1 MEYQTYMLLYVD
13 SHYASPYAMSVFVAL
28 HEKAASFQMET
39 VDLVAGQNKDGAYA
53 EASLTQRV
61 PTLVDGEFA
70 LSESSAIVEYLD
82 EILPAAALYPSE
94 PKARARARQ
103 VQAWLR
109 SDLDPI
115 RAERPTEVVFY
126 GQHYKPLSPE
136 AEVAADKLFAAA
148 SSLLAG
154 HHRNLFD
161 NWCIADLDL
170 ALMLNRLV
178 MHGDPVPK
186 NLEIYAQ
193 RQWERPSVQLW
204 VELERPPL

>member
-1 MEYQTYMLLYVD
+1 MLLYVD

-39 VDLVAGQNKDGAYA
+39 VDLVAGQNKDAAYVA
-53 EASLTQRV
+53 TSLTQRV

-82 EILPAAALYPSE
+82 EILPGIAMFPSE
-94 PKARARARQ
+94 PQFRARARQ

-115 RAERPTEVVFY
+115 RAERSTEVVFY
-126 GQHYKPLSPE
+126 GQRGKQLSPE
-136 AEVAADKLFAAA
+136 AEAAADKLFAAA
-148 SSLLAG
+148 NSLLASD
-154 HHRNLFD
+154 RPNLFD

-178 MHGDPVPK
+178 MHGDPVP
-186 NLEIYAQ
+186 NHLATYAQ
-193 RQWERPSVQLW
+193 RQWERPSVRLW